1 MEETKKSS
9 GAMLKISAFI
19 VDKRMLFF
27 LIYIIALIFSLFA
40 SNWVSVQNDIK
51 TYLSDNTETKKS
63 LKLMN
68 DEFVTFGSAQ
78 VMVAN
83 ITFDEGLD
91 LKKKIEAVDGV
102 YMVEYTVE
110 TEEDQKFK
118 KHYNNGSALFSV
130 TFGYSEKDDKALK
143 SLDDVKKVLDGYDIY
158 VSTTMGNQQAEAIA
172 QEMKPII
179 LVVAIVVLGVLLFT
193 CLSFGE
199 IPVLLITFI
208 ASILIHKGTNFLLG
222 EISFVSNSVS
232 AILQLAMSIDYAVI
246 LCNHYKE
253 LHQTME
259 VRDAA
264 VVALSKSIP
273 EIMGS
278 SLTTISGMVALIF
291 MQFKLGG
298 DLGVVLIKAI
308 LISLLT
314 VFTLMPGLLVL
325 FSKAMD
331 KTAHRSF
338 VPKITFIGKFA
349 WATRYIIPILFGVVF
364 VIAWIGSQKCPY
376 VYGNTLV
383 KTPVKNETQIASD
396 MITENF
402 GSYNKLAVLV
412 PGHDYAAEKGFLD
425 EVSQKKEVYTA
436 QGLANQG
443 VAGYNLTDALT
454 PRQLS
459 EVLGMDVELI
469 QLVYVAYAADHE
481 DYGRVLVG
489 VTNYKIPLMDMVEF
503 IHSKVEEGYV
513 ELDDKLKNVLDAAY
527 TKINYARLQLE
538 GETYDR
544 ILLTLYVPEESEE
557 TYAFISEVREIA
569 KKYYPKEDQ
578 EVYLAG
584 LSTNALDL
592 KQSFARDNVVVNI
605 LTVLFVLVILLFTFK
620 SAGLP
625 LLQILVIEGAIFI
638 NFCLPGLLHE
648 NLFFLSY
655 LIVSSIQMGANID
668 YAIVI
673 SSRFIE
679 ERKTKGPKESIIE
692 ALNFAFP
699 TIVTSGTMM
708 AIAGFA
714 IGSLSSQA
722 SIVGVGLSL
731 GRGTL
736 ISIVLVLFVLP
747 QILLFGDKL
756 IEITTFDIY
765 RPIKF
770 RKAEGSIYI
779 DGTVKGTLNGSIT
792 GYVKGFVKGDAGVTL
807 INGSM
812 ENIPP
817 DMMEDVIKAVEESK
831 NIREEEEAKENDPS
845 LKDRLKDKLKKDKEI
860 LLEKKEKGGEKD
872 END

>member
-1 MEETKKSS
+1 

-27 LIYIIALIFSLFA
+27 LIYVIALIFSFFA
-40 SNWVSVQNDIK
+40 TNWVQVQNDIK

-63 LKLMN
+63 IKLM
-68 DEFVTFGSAQ
+68 DEEFVTLGKAQ
-78 VMVAN
+78 VMVASV
-83 ITFDEGLD
+83 TFDESLE
-91 LKKKIEAVDGV
+91 LKKKIEALDGV
-102 YMVEYTVE
+102 YSVDYTTE
-110 TEEDQKFK
+110 TDDDVSFK
-118 KHYNNGSALFSV
+118 KHYNNGSALFTV
-130 TFGYSEKDDKALK
+130 NFNYSEKDEKSLK
-143 SLDDVKKVLDGYDIY
+143 SLSEVEKTLEGYDIY
-158 VSTTMGNQQAEAIA
+158 VSTTMGNQQADAIEK
-172 QEMKPII
+172 EMKPII
-179 LVVAIVVLGVLLFT
+179 MVVAVVVLCVLLFT

-314 VFTLMPGLLVL
+314 VFTLMPGLLVV
-325 FSKAMD
+325 FAKAMD

-349 WATRYIIPILFGVVF
+349 WATRYIIPIAFGVVF
-364 VIAWIGSQKCPY
+364 VFAFIGSQKCPY

-383 KTPVKNETQIASD
+383 ETPVKNETQIASD
-396 MITENF
+396 MITDNF
-402 GSYNKLAVLV
+402 GSYNQLAVLV
-412 PGHDYAAEKGFLD
+412 PGHDYDAEKGFLD
-425 EVSQKKEVYTA
+425 EISKRPEVYTA

-443 VAGYNLTDALT
+443 AYGYNLTDALR
-454 PRQLS
+454 PRQIS
-459 EVLGMDVELI
+459 EALGIDVELVD
-469 QLVYVAYAADHE
+469 LLYMAYAADK
-481 DYGRVLVG
+481 DDFGRVIVG
-489 VTNYKIPLMDMVEF
+489 VTNYRIPLMDLVEF
-503 IHSKVEEGYV
+503 LHTKVDEGYV
-513 ELDDKLKNVLDAAY
+513 EINDATRDKINGIY
-527 TKINYARLQLE
+527 TKVNFGRMQLE
-538 GETYDR
+538 GESYDR
-544 ILLTLYVPEESEE
+544 ILLTLHLPEESEE
-557 TYAFISEVREIA
+557 TYAFISDVREIA
-569 KKYYPKEDQ
+569 AKYYPKEEQ
-578 EVYLAG
+578 VVYLAG

-605 LTVLFVLVILLFTFK
+605 LTALFVLIILLFTFK

-638 NFCLPGLLHE
+638 NFSLPGLLHE

-722 SIVGVGLSL
+722 SIVGVGLCL

-736 ISIVLVLFVLP
+736 ISIALVLFVLP

-765 RPIKF
+765 RPIKL

-779 DGTVKGTLNGSIT
+779 DGTVKGTVNGTIS
-792 GYVKGFVKGDAGVTL
+792 GYVKGTVKGDVGVTL
-807 INGSM
+807 VNGSM

-817 DMMEDVIKAVEESK
+817 DLLDDVEKAVEKSK
-831 NIREEEEAKENDPS
+831 EIREKEEAEKNASPPS
-845 LKDRLKDKLKKDKEI
+845 LMDKLKGKLKAGTKDKQDGE
-860 LLEKKEKGGEKD
+860 EEGGEKN